1 MDYRKKHEISVYLTE
16 EQLNRRIAEIGAQ
29 ITERFA
35 GESVY
40 LVCILKGSV
49 FFTTELAKRIALPM
63 TIDFMW
69 RLFSECM
76 PTAAAVPIAVASIDE
91 LTARI
96 RVFIKE
102 LIVSSFANNSRYHLS
117 EKPVKTA
124 MLFDSLNEKNM
135 RTIIG
140 A

>member
-1 MDYRKKHEISVYLTE
+1 
-16 EQLNRRIAEIGAQ
+16 
-29 ITERFA
+29 
-35 GESVY
+35 
-40 LVCILKGSV
+40 
-49 FFTTELAKRIALPM
+49 
-63 TIDFMW
+63 
-69 RLFSECM
+69 M